1 MREGGRRPGGAAALA
16 AAVAAAAALAAA
28 GATPVPGAHAQE
40 DPCGEDAACTA
51 VGVGALLARGEAFD
65 EQRWAAF
72 SAAAGR
78 FNAMQDGMAE
88 RVLINLTRHDLVH
101 GAAHEAISA
110 AHGGGTG
117 PLYYLGPTFSS
128 DVAGVS
134 EYAGENGLVV
144 VSPSSSA
151 ASLAV
156 QGDGIYRTTAP
167 VDREAGA
174 MAGLIVSESVHTVVP
189 AAQNGEFGTSTLETM
204 SAALEAAG
212 IAVADPVRFDAH
224 DMDTWRAALP
234 SIDSALAAE
243 PGSAVLLVIGFETD
257 FGGMAAAAAS
267 FESAGSARWFV
278 PSGAIDPELALGGI
292 AAEAARDARA
302 TTLVIEDAA
311 GGADARAAVRADMAA
326 AGMNATSYDYSAS
339 DAVFVLGGAVRLAAE
354 GGADASAPAGAAA
367 VRSNMLAAA
376 RLHDGA
382 LGDVRLD
389 AAGDLSSPISYG
401 VWSFGDGG
409 WERMGAVQADDSF
422 CTAGIAGSPGCTDMG
437 IVARTGSADDEAAA
451 EAVLLAVDDY
461 NSRLQEGGAPS
472 AAAPPYIEARI
483 LGMNESGSSPARAAI
498 ASAAG
503 PAAYVGPLPDDDLAS
518 LRDAAAEA
526 GVLLFSAASAG
537 PSLAVPGDGVF
548 RLAARPSTAA
558 AAALAAMS
566 GDGVGTMAIVDAG
579 GGGGG
584 GAGAMALSDLAPSYG
599 IGTAGVFAYRG
610 EGDAAAAATAADAA
624 AALAAEGDGLPPN
637 ALAVAIAGA
646 APADVEALAAAAG
659 ASPILISARWY
670 VVDEGGYTALRPAG
684 PALASLA
691 GTTSISSVHAQYDEA
706 AGEGAAGRIA
716 YAVGDADAPPSLL
729 YASYDAA
736 MLAAGA
742 LGTLPAG
749 STAGNTSAA
758 AAAAASVIPAAATY
772 NGILGDV
779 SLDAAGDLA
788 PPSVYVRRTAPAVQ
802 GAGWAAAAG
811 IQVPALCS
819 MSIAREMLDF
829 GDVRAGDVSGEAR
842 QTIANSGTVP
852 FALSVHASGWSAG
865 GSPVLPASATEF
877 SVGVGFAPL
886 PDGPA
891 AVRAGAG
898 QVAPGGSLD
907 IDYRLNL
914 DSQPAEEAADA
925 EAAAGPAAGTR
936 MIQTVSYEIEC
947 PQ

>member
-1 MREGGRRPGGAAALA
+1 MLEGAALRGGMV
-16 AAVAAAAALAAA
+16 AVAAAAALAAA
-28 GATPVPGAHAQE
+28 AAAVVVPAPGAHAQE

-51 VGVGALLARGEAFD
+51 VGVGALLARGEVFD

-78 FNAMQDGMAE
+78 FNAMQDGLPE
-88 RVLINLTRHDLVH
+88 RVLINLTRHDLEH
-101 GAAHEAISA
+101 GAAHDAISA

-174 MAGLIVSESVHTVVP
+174 MAGLIVSESVRTVVP

-224 DMDTWRAALP
+224 DMDTWRGALP
-234 SIDSALAAE
+234 LIDSALAAE

-278 PSGAIDPELALGGI
+278 PSGAIDPALALGGI
-292 AAEAARDARA
+292 AAGAARDTRA
-302 TTLVIEDAA
+302 TTLVIEDAE

-339 DAVFVLGGAVRLAAE
+339 DAVFVLGGAMRLAAE

-382 LGDVRLD
+382 LGDIRLD

-422 CTAGIAGSPGCTDMG
+422 CTVGIAGSPGCTDMG
-437 IVARTGSADDEAAA
+437 IVVRTGSAAEAAAA

-461 NSRLQEGGAPS
+461 NSRLQEGGAPAS
-472 AAAPPYIEARI
+472 TGTAPPYIEARV
-483 LGMNESGSSPARAAI
+483 LGMNESGSSPARVAI

-503 PAAYVGPLPDDDLAS
+503 PATYVGSLPDDVLTS
-518 LRDAAAEA
+518 LRGAAAEA
-526 GVLLFSAASAG
+526 GALLFSAASAD

-548 RLAARPSTAA
+548 RMAAKPSTAA
-558 AAALAAMS
+558 AAALVAMGS
-566 GDGVGTMAIVDAG
+566 DGVEVMAIVDA
-579 GGGGG
+579 GGG

-599 IGTAGVFAYRG
+599 IGTAGVFAYGG
-610 EGDAAAAATAADAA
+610 EGDAAAAATAADVAD
-624 AALAAEGDGLPPN
+624 ALAAEGGDLPPN
-637 ALAVAIAGA
+637 VLAVAIAGA
-646 APADVEALAAAAG
+646 TPADVEALAAAAG
-659 ASPILISARWY
+659 ASPTLISARWY
-670 VVDEGGYTALRPAG
+670 VVDEGRYTALRPAG

-716 YAVGDADAPPSLL
+716 YAVGDAGAPPSLL

-736 MLAAGA
+736 MLAAGV

-758 AAAAASVIPAAATY
+758 AAAAATVIPAAATY

-788 PPSVYVRRTAPAVQ
+788 PLSTYVRRAAPAVQ

-829 GDVRAGDVSGEAR
+829 GDVRAGDVSSEAR

-877 SVGVGFAPL
+877 SVGSVFAPL

-914 DSQPAEEAADA
+914 DSQSAEEAADA
-925 EAAAGPAAGTR
+925 KAAAGPAAGTR

>member
-1 MREGGRRPGGAAALA
+1 MGMM
-16 AAVAAAAALAAA
+16 AVAAAAALAAA
-28 GATPVPGAHAQE
+28 AAVPALPGAYAQE
-40 DPCGEDAACTA
+40 DPCGGDDGCTA

-88 RVLINLTRHDLVH
+88 RVLINLTRHDLEH
-101 GAAHEAISA
+101 GAADAAISA

-134 EYAGENGLVV
+134 EYVGANGLVA

-174 MAGLIVSESVHTVVP
+174 MAGLIASELVRTVVP

-204 SAALEAAG
+204 SAALAAAG
-212 IAVADPVRFDAH
+212 IAVGDPVRFDAH
-224 DMDTWRAALP
+224 DMDTWRSALP
-234 SIDSALAAE
+234 LIDSALAAE
-243 PGSAVLLVIGFETD
+243 PGSALLLVIGFETD
-257 FGGMAAAAAS
+257 FAGMVTAAAA

-278 PSGAIDPELALGGI
+278 PSGAIDPALALGGA
-292 AAEAARDARA
+292 AAEAAREARA

-311 GGADARAAVRADMAA
+311 GGGDARAAVRADMAA

-339 DAVFVLGGAVRLAAE
+339 DAVFVLGGAMRLAAE

-376 RLHDGA
+376 RLHMGA

-389 AAGDLSSPISYG
+389 AAGDLRSPISYG

-409 WERMGAVQADDSF
+409 WERIGAVQADDSF
-422 CTAGIAGSPGCTDMG
+422 CTVGIAGSPGCTELG
-437 IVARTGSADDEAAA
+437 IAARSGSAGDAAAA

-483 LGMNESGSSPARAAI
+483 LGMNESESSPVRAAI
-498 ASAAG
+498 ASADG
-503 PAAYVGPLPDDDLAS
+503 PAAYIGSLPDADLAS
-518 LRDAAAEA
+518 LRDAAAAA
-526 GVLLFSAASAG
+526 GVLLFSAASAD
-537 PSLAVPGDGVF
+537 PSLAAAGDGVF
-548 RLAARPSTAA
+548 RLAAKPSAAA

-566 GDGVGTMAIVDAG
+566 GDGVEVVAIVDAG
-579 GGGGG
+579 GG
-584 GAGAMALSDLAPSYG
+584 ASSAMALSDLAQSYG

-610 EGDAAAAATAADAA
+610 EGGAAAATAADAA
-624 AALAAEGDGLPPN
+624 AALAAKGDGLPPD
-637 ALAVAIAGA
+637 ALAVAVAGA
-646 APADVEALAAAAG
+646 APADVEALAAAAVT
-659 ASPILISARWY
+659 SPALQSARWY
-670 VVDEGGYTALRPAG
+670 VVDEGGYTAVRTAG

-691 GTTSISSVHAQYDEA
+691 GMTSISSVHAQYDEA
-706 AGEGAAGRIA
+706 AGGGAAGRIA
-716 YAVGDADAPPSLL
+716 HAVGDADAPPSVLHS
-729 YASYDAA
+729 SYDAA

-749 STAGNTSAA
+749 STAGNASAA
-758 AAAAASVIPAAATY
+758 AAAAATVIPAAAAY

-779 SLDAAGDLA
+779 SLDAAGDLV
-788 PPSVYVRRTAPAVQ
+788 PPSMYVRRAAPTVQ

-811 IQVPALCS
+811 IPVSAMCG
-819 MSIAREMLDF
+819 MSIARETLDF
-829 GDVRAGDVSGEAR
+829 GDIRAGDMSGEAR
-842 QTIANSGTVP
+842 QTITNSGTVP
-852 FALSVHASGWSAG
+852 FVLSVHASEWSAG

-877 SVGVGFAPL
+877 NAGTGFASL
-886 PDGPA
+886 PDGPD
-891 AVRAGAG
+891 AVSAGTG

-914 DSQPAEEAADA
+914 DSQSAAEAADA
-925 EAAAGPAAGTR
+925 RAAAGPAAGTR

-947 PQ
+947 SQ

>member
-1 MREGGRRPGGAAALA
+1 MAVASAAALA
-16 AAVAAAAALAAA
+16 AAAAAAAVPA
-28 GATPVPGAHAQE
+28 PGAHAQE

-72 SAAAGR
+72 NAAAGR
-78 FNAMQDGMAE
+78 FNAMQDGLPE

-134 EYAGENGLVV
+134 GYVAENGLVV

-174 MAGLIVSESVHTVVP
+174 MAGLIASESVRTVVP

-278 PSGAIDPELALGGI
+278 PSGAIDPALALGGI
-292 AAEAARDARA
+292 AAEAARDTRA

-311 GGADARAAVRADMAA
+311 GGAGARAAVRADMAA

-339 DAVFVLGGAVRLAAE
+339 DAVFVLGGAMRLAAE
-354 GGADASAPAGAAA
+354 GGADVASPAGAAA

-382 LGDVRLD
+382 LGDIRLD

-422 CTAGIAGSPGCTDMG
+422 CTVGIAGSPGCTDMG
-437 IVARTGSADDEAAA
+437 IVVRTGSAAEAAAA

-472 AAAPPYIEARI
+472 AAAPPYIEARV
-483 LGMNESGSSPARAAI
+483 LGMNESGSSPVRAAI

-503 PAAYVGPLPDDDLAS
+503 PAAYVGSLPDADLAS
-518 LRDAAAEA
+518 LRGAAAEA
-526 GVLLFSAASAG
+526 GALLFSAASAD
-537 PSLAVPGDGVF
+537 PSLAVAGDGVF
-548 RLAARPSTAA
+548 RLAAKPSTAA

-566 GDGVGTMAIVDAG
+566 GDGVEVVAIVDARG
-579 GGGGG
+579 GNGNGR
-584 GAGAMALSDLAPSYG
+584 AGAMALSDLAMSYG
-599 IGTAGVFAYRG
+599 IDAAGVLAYGG
-610 EGDAAAAATAADAA
+610 EGDAAATATAADVA
-624 AALAAEGDGLPPN
+624 AALAAEGDGRPPD

-646 APADVEALAAAAG
+646 APADVEALAAAAVTNP
-659 ASPILISARWY
+659 ALQSARWY

-684 PALASLA
+684 PALAVLA
-691 GTTSISSVHAQYDEA
+691 GATSISSVHAQYYEA
-706 AGEGAAGRIA
+706 AGGGAAGRIA

-742 LGTLPAG
+742 LGTLPAS
-749 STAGNTSAA
+749 STAGNASAA
-758 AAAAASVIPAAATY
+758 AAAAATIIPAAAMY
-772 NGILGDV
+772 HGILGDI

-788 PPSVYVRRTAPAVQ
+788 PPSMYVRRAAPTVQ

-819 MSIAREMLDF
+819 MSIARETLDF
-829 GDVRAGDVSGEAR
+829 GDMRAGDVSGEAR
-842 QTIANSGTVP
+842 QTVANSGTVP

-877 SVGVGFAPL
+877 SVGSGFAPL

-898 QVAPGGSLD
+898 HVAPGGSLD

-914 DSQPAEEAADA
+914 DSQSAEEAADA
-925 EAAAGPAAGTR
+925 KAAAGPAAGTR
-936 MIQTVSYEIEC
+936 MIQTVSYEVEC
-947 PQ
+947 PH

>member
-1 MREGGRRPGGAAALA
+1 MQRAHGQRGKGAAALA
-16 AAVAAAAALAAA
+16 VAVAAAAALAAA
-28 GATPVPGAHAQE
+28 VTVPVLSGAHAQQG
-40 DPCGEDAACTA
+40 DPCGEDAACTT

-88 RVLINLTRHDLVH
+88 RVLINLTRHDLEH
-101 GAAHEAISA
+101 GAADVAISA
-110 AHGGGTG
+110 AHGGGAG

-134 EYAGENGLVV
+134 EYVGANGLVA

-174 MAGLIVSESVHTVVP
+174 MAGLIASESVRAVVP

-224 DMDTWRAALP
+224 DMDTWRGALP
-234 SIDSALAAE
+234 LIDAALAAE

-257 FGGMAAAAAS
+257 FGGMVTAAAE

-278 PSGAIDPELALGGI
+278 PSGSIDPALALGGA
-292 AAEAARDARA
+292 AAEAARGMRA

-311 GGADARAAVRADMAA
+311 GGEDARAAVRADMAA
-326 AGMNATSYDYSAS
+326 AGMNATSYDYSAN
-339 DAVFVLGGAVRLAAE
+339 DAVFVLGGAMRLAAE
-354 GGADASAPAGAAA
+354 GGADVSAPAGAAA

-382 LGDVRLD
+382 LGDIRLD
-389 AAGDLSSPISYG
+389 AAGDLRSPISYG
-401 VWSFGDGG
+401 VWTFGDGG
-409 WERMGAVQADDSF
+409 WERQGAVQADDSF
-422 CTAGIAGSPGCTDMG
+422 CTAGIAGSPGCTEMG
-437 IVARTGSADDEAAA
+437 IAARTDSADDAAAA

-461 NSRLQEGGAPS
+461 NSRLQEGGAPAPT
-472 AAAPPYIEARI
+472 AAPYIEARMFS
-483 LGMNESGSSPARAAI
+483 MNESESSPVRAAI

-503 PAAYVGPLPDDDLAS
+503 PVAYVGSLPDEDLTS
-518 LRDAAAEA
+518 LRDAAADA
-526 GVLLFSAASAG
+526 GALLFSAASAD
-537 PSLAVPGDGVF
+537 PSLAVAGDGVF
-548 RLAARPSTAA
+548 RLAAKPPAA
-558 AAALAAMS
+558 ASAALVAMS
-566 GDGVGTMAIVDAG
+566 GDGVEVMAIVDAG
-579 GGGGG
+579 SS
-584 GAGAMALSDLAPSYG
+584 ASSAEALSALAPSYG

-610 EGDAAAAATAADAA
+610 EGGATAATAADVA
-624 AALAAEGDGLPPN
+624 AALAAEGGSRPSD
-637 ALAVAIAGA
+637 ALAVAVAGA
-646 APADVEALAAAAG
+646 APADVEALAAVAV
-659 ASPILISARWY
+659 ASPALQSARWY
-670 VVDEGGYTALRPAG
+670 VVDEGGYTAQRAAG
-684 PALASLA
+684 PALAALA
-691 GTTSISSVHAQYDEA
+691 GATSVSSVHMQYDEA
-706 AGEGAAGRIA
+706 VGGGAAGRIA

-729 YASYDAA
+729 YSSYDAA

-749 STAGNTSAA
+749 STAGNMSAA
-758 AAAAASVIPAAATY
+758 AAAAATVIPAAAAY

-779 SLDAAGDLA
+779 SLDAAGDLV
-788 PPSVYVRRTAPAVQ
+788 PPSMYVRRAAPTVQ
-802 GAGWAAAAG
+802 GTGWAAAAG
-811 IQVPALCS
+811 IPVSAMCS
-819 MSIAREMLDF
+819 MSIARETLDF
-829 GDVRAGDVSGEAR
+829 GDMRAGDVSGEAR
-842 QTIANSGTVP
+842 QTITNSGTVP
-852 FALSVHASGWSAG
+852 FVLSVHASEWSAG

-877 SVGVGFAPL
+877 SAGSGFVPL
-886 PDGPA
+886 PDGPD

-907 IDYRLNL
+907 IDYRLSL
-914 DSQPAEEAADA
+914 ESASAAEAADA
-925 EAAAGPAAGTR
+925 RAAAGPAAGTR

>member
-1 MREGGRRPGGAAALA
+1 
-16 AAVAAAAALAAA
+16 
-28 GATPVPGAHAQE
+28 
-40 DPCGEDAACTA
+40 
-51 VGVGALLARGEAFD
+51 
-65 EQRWAAF
+65 
-72 SAAAGR
+72 
-78 FNAMQDGMAE
+78 MQDGLPE

-134 EYAGENGLVV
+134 GYVAENGLLV

-174 MAGLIVSESVHTVVP
+174 MAGLIVSESVRAVVP

-234 SIDSALAAE
+234 LIDSALAAE

-257 FGGMAAAAAS
+257 FGGMATAAAQ

-278 PSGAIDPELALGGI
+278 PSGAIDPALALGGI
-292 AAEAARDARA
+292 AAEAARDTRA

-422 CTAGIAGSPGCTDMG
+422 CTAGIAGSPGCTEMG
-437 IVARTGSADDEAAA
+437 IVARTGSADDAAAA

-461 NSRLQEGGAPS
+461 NSRLQEGGAP
-472 AAAPPYIEARI
+472 APTAPPYIEARI
-483 LGMNESGSSPARAAI
+483 LGMNESGPSPARAAI

-503 PAAYVGPLPDDDLAS
+503 PAAYVGSLPDEDLAS
-518 LRDAAAEA
+518 LRGAAAEA
-526 GVLLFSAASAG
+526 GALLFSAASAD

-548 RLAARPSTAA
+548 RLAAKPSAAA

-566 GDGVGTMAIVDAG
+566 SDGVGTMAIVDAG
-579 GGGGG
+579 GGNG
-584 GAGAMALSDLAPSYG
+584 GAGAMALSDLAMSYG
-599 IGTAGVFAYRG
+599 IDAAGVFAYRG
-610 EGDAAAAATAADAA
+610 EGGAAAAATAEDVA
-624 AALAAEGDGLPPN
+624 AALAAEGDGRPPD

-646 APADVEALAAAAG
+646 TPADVEALAAAAG
-659 ASPILISARWY
+659 ASPTLISARWY

-684 PALASLA
+684 PALAVLA
-691 GTTSISSVHAQYDEA
+691 SATNVSSVHAQYDKA
-706 AGEGAAGRIA
+706 AGGGATGRIA
-716 YAVGDADAPPSLL
+716 YAVGDAGAPPSLL
-729 YASYDAA
+729 YSSYDAA

-749 STAGNTSAA
+749 STAGNASAA
-758 AAAAASVIPAAATY
+758 AAAAATVIPAAAMY
-772 NGILGDV
+772 HGILGDI

-788 PPSVYVRRTAPAVQ
+788 PPSMYVRRAAPTVQ

-819 MSIAREMLDF
+819 MSIARETLDF
-829 GDVRAGDVSGEAR
+829 GDMRAGDVSGEAR

-877 SVGVGFAPL
+877 SVGAGFAPL

-925 EAAAGPAAGTR
+925 KAAAGPAAGIR